1 MCTLPVKSSHGSQS
15 GQALAALL
23 IFSAVGMVIMTATV
37 AAAITSSQQVSSFD
51 RSHEA
56 LYIAESGA
64 ENALYRMLRD
74 PSYAGETLPVGEG
87 TATIVVTGSDP
98 YTITSVGVVGG
109 FERTIVVTAGYTSYV
124 LDITNWQEQF

>member
-1 MCTLPVKSSHGSQS
+1 MHITCNSQS

-37 AAAITSSQQVSSFD
+37 AAAITSTQQVSSFD

-74 PSYAGETLPVGEG
+74 PSYVGEILPVGEG
-87 TATIVVTGSDP
+87 TATIAVTGSDP
-98 YTITSVGVVGG
+98 YTITSVGTVSG
-109 FERTIVVTAGYTSYV
+109 FERTIVVTAGYTNYV
-124 LDITNWQEQF
+124 LDITNWREQF